1 MTNDVRDPLV
11 DAVSELTQETTSLL
25 QEYRN
30 AKVGIDGK
38 VQAAAGSASSASDSQ
53 AKAKAS
59 ELAAAKSQEQSAAE
73 ADRAKSEADRAKEV
87 SGLETVDQ
95 AVGNAM
101 INAGIPSIAADILTT
116 QALIVKAHPV
126 Y

>member
-11 DAVSELTQETTSLL
+11 DAVSELTQETTALL

-38 VQAAAGSASSASDSQ
+38 VQAAADSATSASASQIKAKKSELASASSHEQ
-53 AKAKAS
+53 AT
-59 ELAAAKSQEQSAAE
+59 AE
-73 ADRAKSEADRAKEV
+73 ADRAKTEADRAKEV
-87 SGLETVDQ
+87 SGLATVEQ

-101 INAGIPSIAADILTT
+101 INAGLPSMAADILAT

>member
-11 DAVSELTQETTSLL
+11 GAVSELTQETTALL

-38 VQAAAGSASSASDSQ
+38 VQAAADSATSASGSQ
-53 AKAKAS
+53 AKANAS
-59 ELAAAKSQEQSAAE
+59 ELAAASSHKQSEAE
-73 ADRAKSEADRAKEV
+73 ANRAKSEADRAKEV
-87 SGLETVDQ
+87 SGLATVEQ
-95 AVGNAM
+95 AVDNAM
-101 INAGIPSIAADILTT
+101 INAGLPSMAADILST